1 MKKYF
6 KKHFPQNDV
15 ILSNGARVK
24 FSTNNGLVGYFATDN
39 AFLQEEFVKC
49 MAEQRYGIS
58 EIEEKE
64 YKAEYLEKK
73 TPPAEAQGGSW
84 REEWG
89 KGRNL
94 ASRSTPVS
102 RLGAEAVAAAVAVAD
117 GVTDVPK
124 SRGGAVMED
133 PKIAPAVPFKTGAAT
148 TSRESFKPPTG
159 KRPKANQ

>member
-15 ILSNGARVK
+15 ILSNNSRVK
-24 FSTNNGLVGYFATDN
+24 FSTKDGLVGYFETDN
-39 AFLQEEFVKC
+39 QFIQEEFVKC

-58 EIEEKE
+58 EITNAE
-64 YKAEYLEKK
+64 YTSEYLEKK
-73 TPPAEAQGGSW
+73 TPVATPSGSW

-89 KGRNL
+89 QGRNL
-94 ASRSTPVS
+94 ASPSTPVS
-102 RLGAEAVAAAVAVAD
+102 RLGADAVAAAVAVAD

-133 PKIAPAVPFKTGAAT
+133 PKTAPAVDQPASAT
-148 TSRESFKPPTG
+148 ASRENFRPPTG
-159 KRPKANQ
+159 KRPKRT